1 MNRTER
7 MFEDACSIYAEHGVD
22 VKKALRRLDFCTIGI
37 HAWQGDDVTG
47 FENTGHALTGA
58 VRSPAIIQD
67 VPEQRRNCGGIWRK
81 RLP

>member
-22 VKKALRRLDFCTIGI
+22 VKKALRRLDSCTIGI

-47 FENTGHALTGA
+47 FENTGH
-58 VRSPAIIQD
+58 